1 MEGQEYRKSGTGK
14 DRGYVARPGPGHGH
28 GWAMQSRES
37 SLTNSNQRVNM
48 GTCGELASTGTYFF
62 AAPLTQLHCGCV
74 VGRQGAV
81 PESQDMAVFP
91 TA

>member
-1 MEGQEYRKSGTGK
+1 M
-14 DRGYVARPGPGHGH
+14 ARQGPGHEH
-28 GWAMQSRES
+28 GLTMQSRES
-37 SLTNSNQRVNM
+37 TLTNSNQRVNM

-62 AAPLTQLHCGCV
+62 AAPLTQLRCGCS
-74 VGRQGAV
+74 VGRQDAV